1 MRSLRA
7 APRKLKVLEKG
18 FSTLPIRSSS
28 SCVDKIAAAVLSFID
43 DRAFDRVYPYLLKS
57 DSTTAD
63 EIIIPA
69 INGVSIMENMYM

>member
-28 SCVDKIAAAVLSFID
+28 SCVDKDLDLHVDLNLPRSIKCVSGEIRILFMQPRADAVG
-43 DRAFDRVYPYLLKS
+43 A
-57 DSTTAD
+57 
-63 EIIIPA
+63 
-69 INGVSIMENMYM
+69 